1 MPDDAAAAETSDSV
15 RLFFA
20 LWPGAAMQAA
30 LADAVADAVR
40 ESEGRTVP
48 ADNLHLTLVFLG
60 SVPRTRL
67 PVLDEIASRCA
78 SHFKSAQD
86 GLVLT
91 LDTVE
96 HWRRPHILCATST
109 DAPPGVA
116 TRAKALKRALTAE
129 GFSLDLKTPFRPHV
143 TVARKV
149 THPLEP
155 KALGPVTWHF
165 NEFVLV
171 QSLSSSAGSTYT
183 PLTRYRLG

>member
-1 MPDDAAAAETSDSV
+1 
-15 RLFFA
+15 
-20 LWPGAAMQAA
+20 MQAA
-30 LADAVADAVR
+30 LADAVSDDVR

-48 ADNLHLTLVFLG
+48 AENLHLTLVFLG
-60 SVPRTRL
+60 SVSRTRL

-109 DAPPGVA
+109 GAPPGVA
-116 TRAKALKRALTAE
+116 TLAKALKRALTAE

-149 THPLEP
+149 THPLDPRERV
-155 KALGPVTWHF
+155 PVIWRF
-165 NEFVLV
+165 NEFALV
-171 QSLSSSAGSTYT
+171 QSLSGSEGSAYRPIST
-183 PLTRYRLG
+183 YRLG

>member
-1 MPDDAAAAETSDSV
+1 MPDDAAATETETPDSV

-20 LWPGAAMQAA
+20 LWPNPAMQPA
-30 LADAVADAVR
+30 LGDAVSEAVR
-40 ESEGRTVP
+40 ESEGRIVP
-48 ADNLHLTLVFLG
+48 AENLHLTLAFLG
-60 SVPRTRL
+60 SVSRTRL
-67 PVLDEIASRCA
+67 PVLDEI
-78 SHFKSAQD
+78 AQD

-116 TRAKALKRALTAE
+116 TLAKALRRALTAE

-155 KALGPVTWHF
+155 RALAPVTWRF
-165 NEFVLV
+165 DDFALV
-171 QSLSSSAGSTYT
+171 QSLSSGGGSSYT
-183 PLTRYRLG
+183 PLARYRLG